1 MLPGM
6 VETDGQ
12 GDSPSEGDC
21 PSSPQAPLCS
31 GDACKSQFSH
41 HDLAGALG
49 RLRHMQAIPEDGL
62 CGLRRASKE
71 SEAVSTRAPSK
82 DADSSRAAS
91 KDDHYE
97 PLSARSAPWGLAV
110 DTAAEELEA
119 PFERVLSPVSLSTI
133 ASCSHLE
140 RWSDRDET
148 LIIFDWDDTLCPT
161 THGQENPECA
171 EQDRAQ
177 LQAHEEVVARLLR
190 VAGEVGHISI
200 VSMAG
205 TGWIERTLD
214 NFMPGLKP
222 LIAELNIPV
231 TLAREGVPKRDKRQA
246 FAEGRE
252 PSTYLK
258 RRTMMKVVR
267 NFYRTSIG
275 NETKERSWKNV
286 VSIGD
291 STAEKLALQDI
302 VLARVQRDRKGRWKD
317 CRCKTIKLKTE
328 PTLAELS
335 AQLCRVAESLPAL
348 VMHDGDLD
356 MEFEEEEVQEAIAH
370 YDLARHHVCAD
381 GPP

>member
-1 MLPGM
+1 MVPAPAVEGPG
-6 VETDGQ
+6 GSKLLRA
-12 GDSPSEGDC
+12 G
-21 PSSPQAPLCS
+21 
-31 GDACKSQFSH
+31 SQ
-41 HDLAGALG
+41 
-49 RLRHMQAIPEDGL
+49 
-62 CGLRRASKE
+62 
-71 SEAVSTRAPSK
+71 
-82 DADSSRAAS
+82 
-91 KDDHYE
+91 
-97 PLSARSAPWGLAV
+97 LSSAPTVATDMDFDGTPGPEQKHSQSSFGSLTDCDGTPSTQASASPTSFVCRPSQMLASF
-110 DTAAEELEA
+110 TNTFSTSSAT
-119 PFERVLSPVSLSTI
+119 SPRTEFS
-133 ASCSHLE
+133 ASHIE
-140 RWSDRDET
+140 RWGDKEET